1 MGQND
6 IKNVQNTLFAVQG
19 QQRKCVAPPS
29 RYVLDRSNPTAFA
42 DEFNTIY
49 LLDWTNYA
57 EQQKEITSQQHLSSE
72 GQSQGLIL
80 IRKCSLRPIIARL
93 MTPFHASTMSTSYM

>member
-1 MGQND
+1 MCQND

-42 DEFNTIY
+42 DEFNIIFP
-49 LLDWTNYA
+49 DWTNYA

-72 GQSQGLIL
+72 GQSVNDFKEYNKQFFGHTD
-80 IRKCSLRPIIARL
+80 
-93 MTPFHASTMSTSYM
+93 M